1 MASDFPV
8 DDAQIAQTGDTMFAG
23 YLDPVQAQDYF
34 AEAEKVSVVQRVAR
48 KIPMGTTGVKI
59 PHWTGDVSAS
69 WLGEGDMKPI
79 TKGDLESQTVVPSK
93 IATIFVASAETVR
106 ANPANYLNTMRT
118 KVATAIALSFDSA
131 VLHGTDTPFG
141 AYVDQATTSVSIGDP
156 DTESAYSAIG
166 VTALG
171 ALVNA
176 DPPYKWTGT
185 LLDDVAEPLL
195 NGALDLNGRPLF
207 VESTYEGLVSPY
219 REGRILGRQTYISD
233 HVATGTTVGYQGDFS
248 TIVWGQVGGL
258 SFDVSDQ
265 ATLNLGT
272 FAAPNLVSLWQ
283 HNLVAVRVE
292 AEYGALVNDP
302 DAFVKLTNTTA

>member
-141 AYVDQATTSVSIGDP
+141 AYVDQATVSVSIGDP

-171 ALVNA
+171 ALVNG

-207 VESTYEGLVSPY
+207 VESTYEGLVNPY